1 MLAGGN
7 YVDLSPE
14 TGGGDFGGADGN
26 NGGRG
31 HGGDSGNS
39 NSGDNGNSGESDEPS
54 SLYTLDEI
62 GMILLFQ
69 MVTFGYSVL
78 IGARGVNDYLK
89 SGNRKSLVYDVGSTV
104 LLVLVH
110 MFLPA
115 QKKVSSLV
123 GIAVSFP
130 KFIEMTTRFEKSGK
144 INPDALFSAVDFLMV
159 SWYLQGFSG

>member
-31 HGGDSGNS
+31 RGGDSGNS

-78 IGARGVNDYLK
+78 IGARGVNDYLR

-115 QKKVSSLV
+115 QKVSSLV

-144 INPDALFSAVDFLMV
+144 INPDALFSAIDFLMV